1 MWQYTLDRSLFI
13 LICSIPASAWN
24 SDSYLNCGTYF
35 LEPCLANTK
44 KHLSIDIFSIRWGW
58 IINWN
63 KCLNLIVRFSGMKSI
78 RSFERTVTVMK
89 FISMKLDLQL
99 ANSLSQFHGFRNSFV
114 YLIALLWYFFV
125 WNIWGIYVFSIEFS
139 SQIENEFRQCRIG
152 SPKLE
157 QVSTSELLT

>member
-1 MWQYTLDRSLFI
+1 MKIALHFDLFNSSFGLKFRFVFKLWHLFSWTLFR
-13 LICSIPASAWN
+13 
-24 SDSYLNCGTYF
+24 T
-35 LEPCLANTK
+35 NTK
-44 KHLSIDIFSIRWGW
+44 NHLSIDIFSIRWGW

-125 WNIWGIYVFSIEFS
+125 WNIWGIYVISIEFS
-139 SQIENEFRQCRIG
+139 TQIENEFRQCRIG